1 MIKKYGIWLFAAFF
15 TLQSCSVNTET
26 TYYKDSGTSMES
38 SILMDQSMMGML
50 KSMGDNSDM
59 LQNNKDLGKLTTEWK
74 SLYDIQKDEKVTLN
88 KDSVQLLKKMFLK
101 LNKDKGE
108 LYGISMKYDKLM
120 PKEVES
126 LLSQSKQL
134 KDLPLQEVATWNG
147 NILTI
152 DTEKFSNTDFLKG
165 IAAEKEDPKKTEPAS
180 KSDSVEVFGKDMA
193 NGMLGM
199 LKMFDINFS
208 STLKFQKP
216 IKSIVGKH
224 DFVTQVDNKTVKI
237 NLKSKDLLDPE
248 RKFTNQDKKII
259 ITTE

>member
-1 MIKKYGIWLFAAFF
+1 MIKKYGIWLFAALF

-108 LYGISMKYDKLM
+108 LYGFSMKYDKLM
-120 PKEVES
+120 PKEVAS

-134 KDLPLQEVATWNG
+134 KDLPFQEVAAWNG
-147 NILTI
+147 NVLTI
-152 DTEKFSNTDFLKG
+152 DTEKFSNTNFLKG
-165 IAAEKEDPKKTEPAS
+165 IATEKEDIKKKEPAS
-180 KSDSVEVFGKDMA
+180 KSDSIEVFGKDMA
-193 NGMLGM
+193 NEMLGM

-259 ITTE
+259 IKTK